1 MLNKGGDIDVDIKY
15 KWTRNAEYVLKYA
28 MAETKRGNPFPLWGT
43 CLGMQTLAYLTS
55 GYDLNAI
62 APVRG
67 ELAIRNTL
75 QIQPDNTL
83 FKDLSSDLLNNLQSG
98 VGVVYFNHR
107 FAVTKDYYLKN
118 AQLRAFWDI

>member
-1 MLNKGGDIDVDIKY
+1 M
-15 KWTRNAEYVLKYA
+15 KYA
-28 MAETKRGNPFPLWGT
+28 MAETKKGNPFPIWGT
-43 CLGMQTLAYLTS
+43 CLGMQLLSYLTS

-62 APVRG
+62 SPVRG

-98 VGVVYFNHR
+98 VGVVYFNHHY
-107 FAVTKDYYLKN
+107 AVTKDYY
-118 AQLRAFWDI
+118 

>member
-1 MLNKGGDIDVDIKY
+1 M
-15 KWTRNAEYVLKYA
+15 KYA
-28 MAETKRGNPFPLWGT
+28 MAETKRGNPFPVWGT

-55 GYDLNAI
+55 GYDLKAI

-75 QIQPDNTL
+75 QIQPENTL
-83 FKDLSSDLLNNLQSG
+83 FKDLPSDLLNNLQSG

-107 FAVTKDYYLKN
+107 FAIKQNIYFRSL
-118 AQLRAFWDI
+118 QLFVHFGVK